1 MNIGIRTLVL
11 AIGVAISAPAL
22 AVDVAAFIK
31 RDQFEDI
38 KISPTGAYFAAT
50 VPLED
55 RTILAILDRANNN
68 KLIGQ
73 FAMGKYT
80 HVSAFEW
87 VNNDR
92 IVMSVSEKFGGL
104 ETPVSLG
111 ELYAMNADGT
121 GAEMLVGQ
129 RVEGKGPGSKIQPKK
144 AQENVFTWL
153 VDSLPKDDRN
163 VLIGV
168 APFAADPFTRVDK
181 MDVNSGRRVQITRA
195 PVRNADFTT
204 DNDGVVRFATGS
216 GTDNSTKTFYRSG
229 DGAEWQL
236 INDEN
241 ATGLKQRPVGFSL
254 DGKVAYLEAEQKQG
268 PNVVLAFDTT
278 TQAKTEVLRDDN
290 TDPARWIYRNGTK
303 MPIGASFSDGK
314 PRTAFIDR
322 SAPEAKL
329 QRSLEAA
336 FADHAVTVTSQTTD
350 GKTALVHVRS
360 DRNPGD
366 FYLFDTVNN
375 KAAHL
380 LSRRGWFDP
389 ELMASVTP
397 VSLKS
402 RDGLAL
408 HGYLTTPKGSTGK
421 NLPLVVMPHG
431 GPFGIQDT
439 WAFDDDAQLMAQ
451 AGYAVLQVNFRG
463 SGGYGKAFTDAGA
476 RQWGGTMQDDV
487 TDATRWAI
495 SEGIADRGRICIYG
509 ASYGAYASLMGVARE
524 PDLYRCAV
532 GYVGVYDLPT
542 MHTHGDIQQRGSG
555 ETYLNEWI
563 GPRATLDANSPNRLA
578 DRIKVPVFLAAGGED
593 KRAPIAHSEMME
605 RALKKAGVPVETLYY
620 ANEGHGFYMEEH
632 RREYYTR
639 LLGFLSKHLGG
650 QQASSGSDPKP
661 KVN

>member
-1 MNIGIRTLVL
+1 MNSGIRTLAL
-11 AIGVAISAPAL
+11 AVGIALSAPAM
-22 AVDVAAFIK
+22 AVDVAAFVK

-55 RTILAILDRANNN
+55 RTMLAILDRANN
-68 KLIGQ
+68 KLIGR
-73 FAMGKYT
+73 FAMGKNT
-80 HVSAFEW
+80 HVSEFEW
-87 VNNDR
+87 VNSER
-92 IVMSVSEKFGGL
+92 IVLSMVEKYGDL
-104 ETPVSLG
+104 DTPQSLG
-111 ELYAMNADGT
+111 ELYAINADGSQ
-121 GAEMLVGQ
+121 AEVLVGQ
-129 RVEGKGPGSKIQPKK
+129 RVEGNGLGSKIQPKK
-144 AQENVFTWL
+144 AQERVFTWL
-153 VDSLPKDDRN
+153 VDSLPNDDRN

-168 APFAADPFTRVDK
+168 SPFAADPFTRVEK
-181 MDVNSGRRVQITRA
+181 MDVNSGRRVAVARA
-195 PVRNADFTT
+195 PVRNASFTT
-204 DNDGVVRFATGS
+204 DNAGVVRFATGA
-216 GTDNSTKTFYRSG
+216 GVDNSLKTYYRGSEG
-229 DGAEWQL
+229 GEWQL
-236 INDEN
+236 VNDEE
-241 ATGLKQRPVGFSL
+241 ATGLKQWPVGFSL
-254 DGKVAYLEAEQKQG
+254 DGKVAYLEAEQKTG
-268 PNVVLAFDTT
+268 PNAVLAFDTT

-290 TDPARWIYRNGTK
+290 TDPARWIYRNGTRL
-303 MPIGASFSDGK
+303 PIGAAFSDGK

-322 SAPEAKL
+322 SAPEARL

-366 FYLFDTVNN
+366 FYLFDTVTN

-380 LSRRGWFDP
+380 LSRRDWFDP
-389 ELMASVTP
+389 ELMAPVAP

-431 GPFGIQDT
+431 GPFGVQDT
-439 WAFDDDAQLMAQ
+439 WAFDDDAQMLAQ

-463 SGGYGKAFTDAGA
+463 SGGYGKAFTQAGA

-495 SEGIADRGRICIYG
+495 SEGIADRGRVCIYG

-524 PDLYRCAV
+524 PELYKCAV

-555 ETYLNEWI
+555 ETYLNKWI
-563 GPRATLDANSPNRLA
+563 GTRADLANASPNRMA
-578 DRIKVPVFLAAGGED
+578 ERIKVPVFLAAGGED
-593 KRAPIAHSEMME
+593 QRAPIAHSEMME

-620 ANEGHGFYMEEH
+620 PNEGHGFYKEEH

-639 LLGFLSKHLGG
+639 LLAFLSRHLGG
-650 QQASSGSDPKP
+650 KVATTGSDPKP
-661 KVN
+661 KAN